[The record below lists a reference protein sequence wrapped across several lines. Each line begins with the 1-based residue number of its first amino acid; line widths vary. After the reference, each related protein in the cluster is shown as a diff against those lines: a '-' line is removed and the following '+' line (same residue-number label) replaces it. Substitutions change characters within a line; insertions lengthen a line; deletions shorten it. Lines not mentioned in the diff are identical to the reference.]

1 MSRDF
6 YLDLSASGL
15 RMPIAADLILHEMK
29 DAETIKC
36 DGKRLVRVVEETAR
50 RYQTPLAIP
59 LMDLMLEKTTLLR
72 MFDIRASDIPT
83 FHFHSLPDNALEIV
97 GNRLSDPFDSRMQ
110 ASVEAVGYIA
120 HETDLTPVAM
130 AIGPFSLMTKL
141 LDDPITP
148 VYMAGAGNTRDDDPD
163 IAVMEEMLEIGV
175 RVILRSV
182 EAQIDAGATAVMIA
196 EPAANRVYL
205 SPKQLDKGSDI
216 FEKYVTAY
224 NRKIKDYCDERG
236 ADLLFHCCGEI
247 TPYMLGQFIS
257 LHPTLLSLGGSR
269 ILWEDAQITPKDIIL
284 YGNMPSKSFYS
295 DDVITLAQVEEMAC
309 ELLSRMKK
317 ANHPFILGSEC
328 DVLNVEESRE
338 KIVRKVNAFCNCECP

>member
-6 YLDLSASGL
+6 YLDLAASGL

-29 DAETIKC
+29 DAEAIKC
-36 DGKRLVRVVEETAR
+36 DGKRLGKVVEETAR

-72 MFDIRASDIPT
+72 MFDTRASDIPT

-309 ELLSRMKK
+309 ELLSRMNK